1 MKKTVKTISLDF
13 EKSINELEGKIEELK
28 EFSEKNHLNL
38 DENIRELEERIEQE
52 RKQIYDNLVP
62 IQTVQIARHP
72 QRPTALDYINLIF
85 QEFMELHGDRLFGDD
100 PAIVGGLAFLEGQPV
115 IVIGEQRGKD
125 TKDSVYRNF
134 GMPQP
139 EGYRKALRLMQHA
152 DRFNIPIFTF
162 IDTMG
167 AYPGLSAEERGQGE
181 AIARNLREMAVM
193 GVPIITVVIGEGG
206 SGGALA
212 IGVANRVLMLKHAI
226 YSVISPEGCAAILWK
241 DAKKADLA
249 AQALKITSADLLALK
264 VIDEVIQEPLGGAH
278 LDYETTASFLKD
290 AFIHHLSELK
300 KLSREGLSQDR
311 YGKFRKMGTFLEG

>member
-1 MKKTVKTISLDF
+1 MKQRAKTITLDF
-13 EKSINELEGKIEELK
+13 EKSINELEEKIEELK

-72 QRPTALDYINLIF
+72 QRPTSLDYINLIF
-85 QEFMELHGDRLFGDD
+85 QEFTELHGDRLFGDD
-100 PAIVGGLAFLEGQPV
+100 PAMIGGLAFLEGQPV
-115 IVIGEQRGKD
+115 MVIGEQKGKD
-125 TKDSVYRNF
+125 TKDNVHRNF

-152 DRFNIPIFTF
+152 DRFNLPVITF
-162 IDTMG
+162 IDTPG

-193 GVPIITVVIGEGG
+193 GIPIVTVVIGEGG

-249 AQALKITSADLLALK
+249 AQSLKITSSDLLALK
-264 VIDEVIQEPLGGAH
+264 VIDEVIPEPLGGAH
-278 LDYETTASFLKD
+278 MDYDATAASIKEAL
-290 AFIHHLSELK
+290 ARQLGELK
-300 KLSREGLSQDR
+300 KLSREGLAQDR
-311 YGKFRKMGTFLEG
+311 YGKFRRMGTFLEG

>member
-1 MKKTVKTISLDF
+1 MKQRTKTITLDF
-13 EKSINELEGKIEELK
+13 EKSINELEEKIEELK

-72 QRPTALDYINLIF
+72 QRPTSLDYINLIF
-85 QEFMELHGDRLFGDD
+85 QEFTELHGDRLFGDD
-100 PAIVGGLAFLEGQPV
+100 PAMIGGLAFLEGQPV
-115 IVIGEQRGKD
+115 MVIGEQKGKD
-125 TKDSVYRNF
+125 TKDNVHRNF

-152 DRFNIPIFTF
+152 DRFNLPVVTF
-162 IDTMG
+162 IDTPG

-193 GVPIITVVIGEGG
+193 GVPIITIVIGEGG

-249 AQALKITSADLLALK
+249 AQSLKITSSDLLALK
-264 VIDEVIQEPLGGAH
+264 VIDEVIPEPLGGAH
-278 LDYETTASFLKD
+278 MDYDATAASIKEAL
-290 AFIHHLSELK
+290 ARHLGELK
-300 KLSREGLSQDR
+300 KLSRDGLAQDR